1 MKYFNKYV
9 PAKSFDRL
17 YNLIVTNA
25 IFTKESEWRV
35 EKLDRQIICDTCT
48 ENKAVYFTI
57 GGDVITIDNLATG
70 AVHHY
75 FKGNERYHRI

>member
-25 IFTKESEWRV
+25 IFTDKSEWSV
-35 EKLDRQIICDTCT
+35 EMRNDEVMCNTCT
-48 ENKAVYFTI
+48 DGKVVYFRV
-57 GGDVITIDNLATG
+57 GGDVITIDNFTARS
-70 AVHHY
+70 VHHY
-75 FKGNERYHRI
+75 FRGNERYHRV

>member
-25 IFTKESEWRV
+25 IFTKKSEWLIEQV
-35 EKLDRQIICDTCT
+35 CGEVVCDTCT
-48 ENKAVYFTI
+48 EDKMVYFKI
-57 GGDVITIDNLATG
+57 GGDTITIDNLATDTT
-70 AVHHY
+70 HHY
-75 FKGNERYHRI
+75 HKGTRYNRV